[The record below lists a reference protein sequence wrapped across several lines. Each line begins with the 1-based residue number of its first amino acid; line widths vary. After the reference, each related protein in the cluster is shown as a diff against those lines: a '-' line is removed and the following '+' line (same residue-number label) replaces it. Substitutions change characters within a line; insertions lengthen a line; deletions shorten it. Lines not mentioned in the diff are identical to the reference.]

1 VELAEKAHRQAL
13 EIEATNIA
21 ALNNLA
27 WIAMMTP
34 ERASEAVGHAK
45 KAAEAAPKMGQAG
58 YAGVGLPRE
67 WAE

>member
-1 VELAEKAHRQAL
+1 V
-13 EIEATNIA
+13 